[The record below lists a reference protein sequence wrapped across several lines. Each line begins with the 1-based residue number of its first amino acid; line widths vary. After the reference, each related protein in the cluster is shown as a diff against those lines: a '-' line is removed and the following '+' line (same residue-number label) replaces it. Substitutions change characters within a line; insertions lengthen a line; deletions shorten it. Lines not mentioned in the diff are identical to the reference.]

1 MLLPQYVLVF
11 AGALVRS
18 FFPPFVRLF
27 VLAHYDQEH
36 YQSVQTSLGT
46 QHASLYPLRDRLT
59 ADDCVGTAFLPI
71 SAISGQGD
79 DGESATVE
87 KLTGTVCTVF
97 GCSNNELVINV
108 RFPPSGFLPLF
119 GPCFVNFYGSTRE
132 YSDLPDEYDD
142 LNIGMVSRAQVV
154 YLLRREKSTSS
165 TQFSFHPGCQ
175 RLLAR
180 VGRVTP
186 ETKSETRAEHNLLSN
201 RLGCIANQQTFQQVR
216 DLQHDSTLRQG
227 GVGSEWGRLVSHSE
241 IWIWKTHSGQCWP
254 AICPIVGG
262 LLLHPIINF
271 VCAFPGFCWLSLCL
285 VLGCDLSL
293 GKEFYCAVL

>member
-1 MLLPQYVLVF
+1 MLTRETFVPDTKNVYEIKIFRNISCVRAASNNTQPRFATNGQHCTTYDVTMLLPQYVLVF

-36 YQSVQTSLGT
+36 YQSVQTCLGT

-154 YLLRREKSTSS
+154 YLLRREKSTWS
-165 TQFSFHPGCQ
+165 TQLFFLPWVSEVT
-175 RLLAR
+175 RL
-180 VGRVTP
+180 
-186 ETKSETRAEHNLLSN
+186 SE
-201 RLGCIANQQTFQQVR
+201 F
-216 DLQHDSTLRQG
+216 RQG
-227 GVGSEWGRLVSHSE
+227 GARDARDKIRNTGRTQS
-241 IWIWKTHSGQCWP
+241 
-254 AICPIVGG
+254 
-262 LLLHPIINF
+262 
-271 VCAFPGFCWLSLCL
+271 AF
-285 VLGCDLSL
+285 
-293 GKEFYCAVL
+293 